1 MSIAVSRTESAIGG
15 RSDAFG
21 RRMVDAT
28 QQGPRHFAHGKDKI
42 GNAGFHGTL
51 GHAVELGGFRTLHE
65 DQPTRVVDGANS
77 SRTVASRA
85 RQHDSDRPL
94 SYVLGQGAEE
104 MVDGERQ
111 GLARVLVGQEQFAA
125 GDDHLLLGR
134 NEIDG
139 VRLHG
144 HTVLDAADGDGR
156 PPCQQ
161 FVHEAA
167 EVRREVLNDDEG
179 QPRLGGHLV
188 EELFQG
194 LKPAGRG
201 SNAYHISWLVQH
213 TELPLHSR

>member
-1 MSIAVSRTESAIGG
+1 MPDKTIPIAPSPTSWARERKKWSMGSVRAWLGSLSVSS
-15 RSDAFG
+15 
-21 RRMVDAT
+21 
-28 QQGPRHFAHGKDKI
+28 K
-42 GNAGFHGTL
+42 L
-51 GHAVELGGFRTLHE
+51 
-65 DQPTRVVDGANS
+65 
-77 SRTVASRA
+77 
-85 RQHDSDRPL
+85 
-94 SYVLGQGAEE
+94 
-104 MVDGERQ
+104 
-111 GLARVLVGQEQFAA
+111 AA

-194 LKPAGRG
+194 FKPARRG
-201 SNAYHISWLVQH
+201 SNAYHVLWLVQH
-213 TELPLHSR
+213 TAVRCILARVADWLRCYPCEHA